1 MAELAERSPIII
13 QNSSSYP
20 SSQKNLDLWPYGRPY
35 KVLLLTC
42 VFNPGSSPS
51 RGKAFCPWDVR
62 EKKIRSPLLSLAKSI
77 HYFNHFVCPY
87 GPALSAMGGIMKVI
101 VSFFFSEKAKKSQS
115 NSTVAGFRSTKII
128 TLRYSNLKNIWQNF
142 WDWRSKLFVWN
153 WWLLAEALSSDKIV
167 HGQVRELCYSNRW
180 AVPTRTAKF
189 NIWWR
194 QQWTQRRAHDTLS
207 LLWKWFTCKH
217 IELLSPQAEF
227 FPSASLSKCSNN
239 SINALKFLINISE
252 KTKAN
257 DRALECL
264 FNILNPYVTF
274 RLY

>member
-13 QNSSSYP
+13 QNSSSNP

-77 HYFNHFVCPY
+77 HKLFQPLCLSIRSSLVSHGWNHE
-87 GPALSAMGGIMKVI
+87 SD
-101 VSFFFSEKAKKSQS
+101 SEFFFSEKAKKSQS

-167 HGQVRELCYSNRW
+167 HGQVRELWYSNRW

-217 IELLSPQAEF
+217 IELPSPQPNF
-227 FPSASLSKCSNN
+227 SRVRLFPNVLTIA
-239 SINALKFLINISE
+239 
-252 KTKAN
+252 
-257 DRALECL
+257 
-264 FNILNPYVTF
+264 
-274 RLY
+274 

>member
-1 MAELAERSPIII
+1 MS
-13 QNSSSYP
+13 
-20 SSQKNLDLWPYGRPY
+20 
-35 KVLLLTC
+35 
-42 VFNPGSSPS
+42 
-51 RGKAFCPWDVR
+51 
-62 EKKIRSPLLSLAKSI
+62 IRSSLVS
-77 HYFNHFVCPY
+77 HGWNHE
-87 GPALSAMGGIMKVI
+87 SD
-101 VSFFFSEKAKKSQS
+101 SEFFFSEKAKKSQS

-217 IELLSPQAEF
+217 IELPSPQAEF